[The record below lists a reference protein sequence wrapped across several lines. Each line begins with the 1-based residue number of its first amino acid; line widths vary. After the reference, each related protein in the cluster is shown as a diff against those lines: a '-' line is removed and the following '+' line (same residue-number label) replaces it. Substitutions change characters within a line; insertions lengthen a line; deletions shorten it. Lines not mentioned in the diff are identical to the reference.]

1 MTEGG
6 AGGPE
11 LGERLAEVRHGIA
24 EAAREAGRDAGELTL
39 IVVTKFHP
47 ASLVRDLAALGVADV
62 GENRHQEAQAKAA
75 ELAGLR
81 TPGGEPL
88 RWHFIGQLQ
97 TKKARQAAR
106 YAHAIHSIDRE
117 RLVDA
122 LAAAASDDPVI
133 PIEAFVQVNLT
144 DDPGRGGAAPAE
156 LERIA
161 ERVLETPSLR
171 LRGVMAVAPLPAEE
185 AAERA
190 FARLRG
196 YSERLRLLDPSA
208 DAISAG
214 MTHDYAAAIAAG
226 ATHLR
231 IGSAITGNRPAAG

>member
-1 MTEGG
+1 MTR
-6 AGGPE
+6 E
-11 LGERLAEVRHGIA
+11 LEARLERVRSDIA
-24 EAAREAGRDAGELTL
+24 DAARAVGRTPDELTL

-47 ASLVRDLAALGVADV
+47 PSLVRELAELGVRDV

-75 ELAGLR
+75 ELAELD
-81 TPGGEPL
+81 L

-97 TKKARQAAR
+97 TKKARQAAQ

-122 LAAAASDDPVI
+122 LAGIDRVVD
-133 PIEAFVQVNLT
+133 AFVQVNLT
-144 DDPGRGGAAPAE
+144 DDPGRGGAAPGE

-161 ERVLETPSLR
+161 VRVLETPALR
-171 LRGVMAVAPLPAEE
+171 LRGVMAVAPLPEEEE
-185 AAERA
+185 AASA

-196 YSERLRLLDPSA
+196 YSERVRALEPTA
-208 DAISAG
+208 TAISAG
-214 MTHDYAAAIAAG
+214 MTHDYAEAIAAG

-231 IGSAITGNRPAAG
+231 IGSAITGNRPVAR